1 MVNTICISPLC
12 HTHVITSRKL
22 WLKETWQLKKVH
34 SRNEMWHW
42 TDNEIGVAVQS
53 WLWVRV
59 ELMAWYQSRLQHLN
73 RIQWCCFQIQL
84 RPTFYSYF
92 KESVSSEYHMYQLI
106 LLHSCA
112 YLQKTSIKINV
123 ATNEDKQP
131 KSNVTLNK
139 RWNWNRCT
147 KFALSVSW
155 THGLIA
161 QLVRASERNS
171 MVVGSNPTQTN
182 FL

>member
-1 MVNTICISPLC
+1 MTLNLSLKWLLNYLSLVFPVYYLPVICYKSSFVNSIIS
-12 HTHVITSRKL
+12 T
-22 WLKETWQLKKVH
+22 
-34 SRNEMWHW
+34 RNRNQISSQKP
-42 TDNEIGVAVQS
+42 DFS
-53 WLWVRV
+53 L
-59 ELMAWYQSRLQHLN
+59 RLN
-73 RIQWCCFQIQL
+73 GIQWSWVQIPL

>member
-1 MVNTICISPLC
+1 
-12 HTHVITSRKL
+12 
-22 WLKETWQLKKVH
+22 
-34 SRNEMWHW
+34 
-42 TDNEIGVAVQS
+42 
-53 WLWVRV
+53 
-59 ELMAWYQSRLQHLN
+59 
-73 RIQWCCFQIQL
+73 
-84 RPTFYSYF
+84 
-92 KESVSSEYHMYQLI
+92 MYQLI

-123 ATNEDKQP
+123 ATSEDKQP

-147 KFALSVSW
+147 KFAVSVSW

-182 FL
+182 FLELLQQIFQWWTPYIYQFIPLHSCDYLNKIAIKINVATYEGNSQNEIWRWTNDEIGIAVTNWLWVPVELMAW

>member
-1 MVNTICISPLC
+1 
-12 HTHVITSRKL
+12 
-22 WLKETWQLKKVH
+22 
-34 SRNEMWHW
+34 
-42 TDNEIGVAVQS
+42 
-53 WLWVRV
+53 
-59 ELMAWYQSRLQHLN
+59 
-73 RIQWCCFQIQL
+73 
-84 RPTFYSYF
+84 
-92 KESVSSEYHMYQLI
+92 MYQLI

-182 FL
+182 FLELLQQIFQWWTPYIYQFIPLHSCDYLNKIAIKINVATYEGNSQNEIWRWTNDEIGIAVTNWLWVLVELMAW